1 MNTFQ
6 KRILPTAIYL
16 GTISL
21 GLSAYFF
28 YERSLIGFPDGHL
41 TELDHAFLLLYLICG
56 IKHSLYVVAFI
67 YFGLGYG
74 SRLKWV
80 FFLLF
85 YAGSIFLY
93 FGADWFLRR
102 ILDHGVGG

>member
-16 GTISL
+16 GLISIF
-21 GLSAYFF
+21 LSVYFF

-41 TELDHAFLLLYLICG
+41 TALDRAFLWLYLVVG
-56 IKHSLYVVAFI
+56 IQHILNVFVFI

-74 SRLKWV
+74 SKWKWV

-85 YAGSIFLY
+85 YSGSIFLY
-93 FGADWFLRR
+93 FGVDWFLRTN
-102 ILDHGVGG
+102 LDHGVGG